1 MNRNKPKIPEQ
12 EPKVD
17 KKLLDQTIQKV
28 LAYKPIRKPRAAKKN
43 SGAAARRGRN

>member
-1 MNRNKPKIPEQ
+1 MAGKVMSDKK

-17 KKLLDQTIQKV
+17 HKLLDQTIKKV
-28 LAYKPIRKPRAAKKN
+28 LAYKPIRKPRAVKKN

>member
-1 MNRNKPKIPEQ
+1 MTDKK

-17 KKLLDQTIQKV
+17 LKVLDLAIKKV
-28 LAYKPIRKPRAAKKN
+28 LAYKPEKKPRVAKKN